1 MSGDMWLEKYERI
14 GEMVAD
20 GKYTR
25 DEAEAA
31 LVALGLD
38 SDEIGKHLD
47 ALFEDE
53 K

>member
-1 MSGDMWLEKYERI
+1 MTSDLRLDEYERI
-14 GEMVAD
+14 GDMVGE

-38 SDEIGKHLD
+38 SDEIGEHLD
-47 ALFEDE
+47 ALFEDD
-53 K
+53 